1 MNLERK
7 IRIGILSPSN
17 IAEKRFLPA
26 LKKSINSEFVG
37 MAHASMKE
45 WVGANKGLIS
55 KENEKV
61 KAVLEKFEGKLFDSY
76 YALITSNEIDA
87 VYIPLPPSLHF
98 KWAKIALEN
107 SKHVLLEKPATTK
120 IKDTLELIEISK
132 KNNLALHENYMFIYH
147 NQINY
152 IKKIIDSNQIGD
164 IRLIRLS
171 FEFPKRANNDFR
183 YNKDLGG
190 GALLDCGGY
199 TIKYA
204 SMLLGET
211 AELKQAVSNYT
222 DEFTVDIYGSAILK
236 NEENHV
242 VQLSFGMDNSYRCS
256 IEVWGSLGSIFTNR
270 IFTAPDNYN
279 PIIEITVKNE
289 MKKVELEKDDTF
301 LKSIKS
307 FENSIQDVN
316 TREKTFKEI
325 EKQAYLIDDFLRI
338 ANK

>member
-1 MNLERK
+1 MSGK

-26 LKKSINSEFVG
+26 LMNSLSSEFVG
-37 MAHASMKE
+37 MAHASLTEWIGADKGVITKE
-45 WVGANKGLIS
+45 S
-55 KENEKV
+55 KKV
-61 KAVLEKFEGKLFDSY
+61 KAVLEKFTGKLFDSY
-76 YALITSNEIDA
+76 HALISSDEIDA
-87 VYIPLPPSLHF
+87 VYIPLPPSLHY

-107 SKHVLLEKPATTK
+107 SKHVLLEKPATIK
-120 IKDTLELIEISK
+120 IENTLELIELSR
-132 KNNLALHENYMFIYH
+132 KNDLALHENYMFVYH
-147 NQINY
+147 DQINY
-152 IKKIIDSNQIGD
+152 IKEIIQSSQIGD
-164 IRLIRLS
+164 VRLIRLS

-183 YNKDLGG
+183 YNKGLGG

-211 AELKQAVSNYT
+211 AEIKHAVSNYT
-222 DEFTVDIYGSAILK
+222 EEFKVDVYGSAIMK
-236 NEENHV
+236 NKENQV

-256 IEVWGSLGSIFTNR
+256 VEVWGSLGSIFTNR

-316 TREKTFKEI
+316 IREKTFKEI

>member
-1 MNLERK
+1 MTRK

-26 LKKSINSEFVG
+26 LRKSINFMFVG
-37 MAHASMKE
+37 MAHAAVNEWAGADKE
-45 WVGANKGLIS
+45 LIS
-55 KENEKV
+55 NESEKV
-61 KAVLEKFEGKLFDSY
+61 KAVLEKFNGKLFDSY
-76 YALITSNEIDA
+76 YNLVTSTEIDA

-120 IKDTLELIEISK
+120 IDDTLELIEISK
-132 KNNLALHENYMFIYH
+132 KNNLALHENYMFVYH

-152 IKKIIDSNQIGD
+152 IKDIIDYNHIGD

-211 AELKQAVSNYT
+211 AEIKYAVSNYT
-222 DEFTVDIYGSAILK
+222 DEYKVDVFGSAIMK
-236 NEENHV
+236 NKENQV

-256 IEVWGSLGSIFTNR
+256 LEVWGSLGSIFTNR

-279 PIIEITVKNE
+279 PIIEIKVDDEVKN
-289 MKKVELEKDDTF
+289 VVLEKDDAF

-307 FENSIQDVN
+307 FENSIQNIN
-316 TREKTFKEI
+316 TRENTFKEI
-325 EKQAYLIDDFLRI
+325 EQQAYLIDNFLRI

>member
-1 MNLERK
+1 MSITRDQINT
-7 IRIGILSPSN
+7 
-17 IAEKRFLPA
+17 AMTRFLDRGG
-26 LKKSINSEFVG
+26 SIRRYERIVG
-37 MAHASMKE
+37 EPILGSDIWLTE
-45 WVGANKGLIS
+45 
-55 KENEKV
+55 
-61 KAVLEKFEGKLFDSY
+61 
-76 YALITSNEIDA
+76 
-87 VYIPLPPSLHF
+87 
-98 KWAKIALEN
+98 
-107 SKHVLLEKPATTK
+107 
-120 IKDTLELIEISK
+120 DTLELIEISK
-132 KNNLALHENYMFIYH
+132 KNNLALHENYMFVYH

-152 IKKIIDSNQIGD
+152 INEIIDSNQIGD

-211 AELKQAVSNYT
+211 AEIEQAVSNYT
-222 DEFTVDIYGSAILK
+222 DEFKVDMYGSAVMK
-236 NEENHV
+236 NKENQI

-256 IEVWGSLGSIFTNR
+256 LEVWGSLGYIFTNR

-279 PIIEITVKNE
+279 PIIEITANSE

-307 FENSIQDVN
+307 FENSIQNIN
-316 TREKTFKEI
+316 TREITFKEI
-325 EKQAYLIDDFLRI
+325 EKQAYLVDNFLRI
-338 ANK
+338 TNK

>member
-1 MNLERK
+1 MTKK

-26 LKKSINSEFVG
+26 LNKSLTSEFVG
-37 MAHASMKE
+37 MAHASVDE
-45 WVGANKGLIS
+45 WVGADERTIS
-55 KENEKV
+55 LENRKTKV
-61 KAVLEKFEGKLFDSY
+61 ILEKFNGKLFDSY
-76 YALITSNEIDA
+76 YSLLTSSEIDA

-98 KWAKIALEN
+98 KWAKLALEN

-120 IKDTLELIEISK
+120 IEDTLELIEISK
-132 KNNLALHENYMFIYH
+132 KNNLALHENYMFVYH

-152 IKKIIDSNQIGD
+152 IKEIIDSNQIGD

-183 YNKDLGG
+183 YNKNLGG

-211 AELKQAVSNYT
+211 AEIKQAVSNYI
-222 DEFTVDIYGSAILK
+222 DGFNVDIYGSAILK

-270 IFTAPDNYN
+270 VFTAPYNYN
-279 PIIEITVKNE
+279 PIIEITVNNE

-307 FENSIQDVN
+307 FENSIQDIN
-316 TREKTFKEI
+316 IRENTFKEI
-325 EKQAYLIDDFLRI
+325 EKQAYLIDNFLRI
-338 ANK
+338 TNN